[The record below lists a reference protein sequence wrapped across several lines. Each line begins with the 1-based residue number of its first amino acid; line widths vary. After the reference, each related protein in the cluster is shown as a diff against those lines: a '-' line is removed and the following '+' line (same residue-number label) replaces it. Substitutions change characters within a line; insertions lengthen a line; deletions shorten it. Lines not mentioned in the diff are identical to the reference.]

1 MKDLDAEG
9 GFLHSTNFFLI
20 DRLGRI
26 RGIFD
31 GTSTRDVESCMDA
44 IEILY
49 REEYTPLKKK

>member
-20 DRLGRI
+20 DRKGQI

-31 GTSTRDVESCMDA
+31 GTSTRDIDNCMDA

-49 REEYTPLKKK
+49 REGYAPLKKR

>member
-1 MKDLDAEG
+1 MEKVW
-9 GFLHSTNFFLI
+9 TNFFLI

-31 GTSTRDVESCMDA
+31 GTSTRDVEDCMDA

-49 REEYTPLKKK
+49 REEYAPLKNK